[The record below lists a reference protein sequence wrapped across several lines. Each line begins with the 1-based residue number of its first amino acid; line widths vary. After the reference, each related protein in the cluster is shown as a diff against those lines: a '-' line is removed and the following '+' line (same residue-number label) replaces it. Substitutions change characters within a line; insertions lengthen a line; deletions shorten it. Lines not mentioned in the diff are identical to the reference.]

1 MKCPFCNFHESQ
13 VKDSRP
19 SDDGLNIKRRRYCPK
34 CTARFTTFE
43 RLEVRE
49 LTVTK
54 RNLTKRPFDSSK
66 IIRSIEL
73 AMRKRPVSAEQIE
86 DIVSRLLQTLQRL
99 GENEIPTKTIGQLV
113 MKELAEVDTVAYV
126 RYASVYMDFSDI
138 NQFSAFI
145 DNLKVKTL

>member
-1 MKCPFCNFHESQ
+1 MKCPFCDFHESQ

-86 DIVSRLLQTLQRL
+86 DIVSRLLQSLQRL
-99 GENEIPTKTIGQLV
+99 GENEISTKTIGQLV
-113 MKELAEVDTVAYV
+113 MKELAEVDPVAYV